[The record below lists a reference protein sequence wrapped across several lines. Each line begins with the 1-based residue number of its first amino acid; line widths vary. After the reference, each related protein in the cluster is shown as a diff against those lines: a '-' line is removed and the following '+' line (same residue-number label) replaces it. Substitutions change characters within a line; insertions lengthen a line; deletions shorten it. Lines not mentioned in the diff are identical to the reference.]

1 MANAEA
7 FFNDNVNSTLLANF
21 YYTIQCYK
29 LYSQCNSL
37 APQTLF
43 IEMKC

>member
-1 MANAEA
+1 MAKTEA

-21 YYTIQCYK
+21 YYTIQCYQ